1 MELSHHLIVVA
12 LVESPP
18 QRSMVMLLL
27 RRCGISR
34 SGIEKIRVH
43 AVDFGLMGLPGLA
56 TFTVSAGPV
65 AVRGIE
71 SYVVLPL
78 MFVNP
83 VSVLVALT
91 VTVAGA
97 G

>member
-1 MELSHHLIVVA
+1 
-12 LVESPP
+12 
-18 QRSMVMLLL
+18 
-27 RRCGISR
+27 
-34 SGIEKIRVH
+34 
-43 AVDFGLMGLPGLA
+43 MGLPGLA

-65 AVRGIE
+65 AVAGELRVT
-71 SYVVLPL
+71 VVLPL